1 MGAPPD
7 RRTETD
13 AYARYVLAVLVVV
26 YVFNFLDRQI
36 LSILAER
43 IKADLGLSDAQ
54 MGYLYGTAFAV
65 FYAIF
70 GIPLG
75 RLADAWD
82 RRKLI
87 AIGLAFWS
95 AMTAASGF
103 ARSFVQLGAARIGV
117 GVGEAS
123 ASPAAYSLLSD
134 LFPARMRATVLAIY
148 SSGIYIG
155 SGIGIFLGG
164 LIVDRWDH
172 AFAGGAAPLGLRGWQ
187 VAFFAVG
194 LPGILLALWVRTLRE
209 PVRGAADGLPTP
221 PPHPAPFRAFFHELG
236 AVLPPFTLLTLARQG
251 VGARGLALNL
261 GAAAAVTAGAFAL
274 TGVLGNGVQWGSLA
288 VGVYAATS
296 WGQSLRVRDPAAFAL
311 VFRTPSLRWAAA
323 SFSFLAFTGYGL
335 GFWTAPYFVRV
346 LGVGEG
352 ELGVVLGLS
361 AAISGFVGVTLGG
374 VVADRWRARSPNGRL
389 WVGVLTGVLPV
400 PIAIAMFTTESRML
414 AYLLNVPLGVLSAMW
429 IGPGASTVQDLVLPR
444 MRAIASAAYLLVV
457 TFIGLAMGPYAIGR
471 TSVALGGDLRSAIL
485 WALCANALAVACAL
499 AASRSLARDEAT
511 RLERAR
517 AAGEPV

>member
-1 MGAPPD
+1 MRPGDD
-7 RRTETD
+7 R
-13 AYARYVLAVLVVV
+13 YPRYVLGVLVVV

-54 MGYLYGTAFAV
+54 MGFLYGTAFAV

-75 RLADAWD
+75 RLADVWD

-95 AMTAASGF
+95 AMTAVSGL

-123 ASPAAYSLLSD
+123 ASPAAYSMLSD
-134 LFPARMRATVLAIY
+134 YFPARVRATVLALY

-172 AFAGGAAPLGLRGWQ
+172 AFAGGPAPFGLRGWQ

-194 LPGILLALWVRTLRE
+194 LPGLLLALWVRTLRE
-209 PVRGAADGLPTP
+209 PARGAADGLAAP
-221 PPHPAPFRAFFHELG
+221 PPHPAPFRAFFRELG
-236 AVLPPFTLLTLARQG
+236 SVLPPFTLWTLAREG
-251 VGARGLALNL
+251 LGARGIAVN
-261 GAAAAVTAGAFAL
+261 AAAAAAIAAGAVAL
-274 TGVLGNGVQWGSLA
+274 TRLLGNAVQWGSLG
-288 VGVYAATS
+288 VGLYAAFS
-296 WGQSLRVRDPAAFAL
+296 WAQSLRVRDPAAYAL
-311 VFRTPSLRWAAA
+311 VFRTPSLRWASL

-352 ELGVVLGLS
+352 ELGVVLGLT

-374 VVADRWRARSPNGRL
+374 VMADRWRRASPNGRL
-389 WVGVLTGVLPV
+389 WVGVLTAVLPV
-400 PIAIAMFTTESRML
+400 PIAIGMFTTERREL
-414 AYLLNVPLGVLSAMW
+414 AYALNVPLGVLAAMW
-429 IGPGASTVQDLVLPR
+429 IGPGASTVQELVLPR
-444 MRAIASAAYLLVV
+444 MRAIASAAYLLVI
-457 TFIGLAMGPYAIGR
+457 TFVGLAMGPYTIGR
-471 TSVALGGDLRSAIL
+471 LSVALGGDLRSAIL
-485 WALCANALAVACAL
+485 WSLAVNGLAVICAL
-499 AASRSLARDEAT
+499 QASRSLARDEAS
-511 RLERAR
+511 RMERAR
-517 AAGEPV
+517 AVGEPG